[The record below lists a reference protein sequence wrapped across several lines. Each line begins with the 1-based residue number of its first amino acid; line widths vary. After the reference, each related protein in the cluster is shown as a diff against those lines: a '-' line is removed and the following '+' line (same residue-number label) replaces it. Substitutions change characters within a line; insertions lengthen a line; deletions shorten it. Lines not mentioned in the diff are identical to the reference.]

1 MRFFD
6 ILSQWGR
13 IPPEAREAILFDASE
28 IASEHDKVQRSRG
41 GGYPRET
48 FGVCAPTFRD
58 RYFWIEAI
66 TRFRPES
73 SESPGDSAEIK
84 SLGFAPEEVLQMNR
98 EYEGYEMARGVLCI
112 ARDYRESDSGRRYR
126 EAGEDFD
133 SGRWLIEITGHMA
146 VYRPGEISSRSVISP
161 RALAFVVIGGD

>member
-1 MRFFD
+1 
-6 ILSQWGR
+6 
-13 IPPEAREAILFDASE
+13 
-28 IASEHDKVQRSRG
+28 
-41 GGYPRET
+41 
-48 FGVCAPTFRD
+48 
-58 RYFWIEAI
+58 
-66 TRFRPES
+66 
-73 SESPGDSAEIK
+73 
-84 SLGFAPEEVLQMNR
+84 MNR